1 MMSFKKYV
9 ISMVVCAVTIF
20 VMIFNAFVP
29 VVSYASSITIE
40 QEFSTY
46 YYAKGIQQGIP
57 YLYSYFQ
64 NLVGYN
70 SSVKDKYNEFC
81 TYNYSKILYITTVNK
96 SLGTKTFQVVKYN
109 SLNTSKSSYHTL
121 IFTGCEAVSL
131 TISTS
136 IQDGV
141 EIVGASIKK
150 DFTDRDY
157 YSFSNIKLDL
167 NDYYLQF
174 SNSVSSEF
182 DNTTENDLGLQTN
195 KFLAFGDWLLN
206 TIGNTGALAYTG
218 DYGSFF
224 DNLQD
229 INRTYLKNF
238 LGTTD
243 DSLIDDVYKAFL
255 NGNWGDV
262 LLGNNEPLQAEQIAD
277 ISNILKNLQNVYD
290 QSVSISYNEGDSKY
304 YITPSTAYN
313 NYTTKQITDYY
324 NRYIAYNTT
333 NNYSNVTYNVDLTT
347 TNSFISSV
355 NANIIALNNNIIVLS
370 NTINDF
376 FINFDIRI
384 KNILVDLGLNNIVTI
399 LDLINSNVKNISTGS
414 NSDVDLT
421 SVTDILTN
429 IKTDVNSLVVA
440 FADFDFNAI
449 VGGFAD
455 IDANFNAL
463 GGVIAGAINTAW
475 ADIKGELKLLI
486 EGINFRFGDISIG
499 DSTSSDD
506 DTSTTNKIK
515 INFDSLVDKLN
526 IKLKGLFDDLKV
538 SLDDLFSD
546 IHITIDKD
554 NTKDN
559 PDTPTEPVEDDF
571 WKDLC
576 NIIKNKIPLF
586 AQCVELLEP
595 ITNTCIDD
603 INTNHLI
610 SDSHGSFLLTQQY
623 SVCSYYSIDG
633 QLEFDTPIVT
643 NFFDG
648 LISIK
653 QSADNSVVA
662 LGVSL
667 KNVQYY
673 GYTFSGFWLDI
684 SYYYNNYRVKLSN
697 LLLFF
702 CYIGFAFSVIH
713 RTSKLFGYSSSSN
726 DD

>member
-9 ISMVVCAVTIF
+9 ISMIICAVVLFTTVF
-20 VMIFNAFVP
+20 GAFVP
-29 VVSYASSITIE
+29 IDIYASDSWAIDWFGTE
-40 QEFSTY
+40 LWTD
-46 YYAKGIQQGIP
+46 KKN
-57 YLYSYFQ
+57 
-64 NLVGYN
+64 NLQSEDV
-70 SSVKDKYNEFC
+70 
-81 TYNYSKILYITTVNK
+81 
-96 SLGTKTFQVVKYN
+96 
-109 SLNTSKSSYHTL
+109 
-121 IFTGCEAVSL
+121 
-131 TISTS
+131 
-136 IQDGV
+136 
-141 EIVGASIKK
+141 
-150 DFTDRDY
+150 
-157 YSFSNIKLDL
+157 
-167 NDYYLQF
+167 YYLQ
-174 SNSVSSEF
+174 V
-182 DNTTENDLGLQTN
+182 
-195 KFLAFGDWLLN
+195 
-206 TIGNTGALAYTG
+206 Y
-218 DYGSFF
+218 Y
-224 DNLQD
+224 
-229 INRTYLKNF
+229 NRTYSLRGFSISPSKVEKVSLNEYYDKITLTFDNVPKNGYFINNYVYSSGIIVYSGRTSTSQKVLEYTSSKNMSYSSEKVEEEDTSFFGRLWQGLKNMWYSDKDSTIDF
-238 LGTTD
+238 LFFDDNVIDYWNKIGDDWCDFVKTVLDID
-243 DSLIDDVYKAFL
+243 DSDTSTLNSVMTDIYNNDYSRDYWTNIDTNKITQIRNTSNNIKQFWNNNVTVVNDGDNNYHYEIKNFNTVTNTYPNYLYDNNYFYNNILYPSSDNIDLSNIYEYL
-255 NGNWGDV
+255 NKISFKLDT
-262 LLGNNEPLQAEQIAD
+262 I
-277 ISNILKNLQNVYD
+277 ISN
-290 QSVSISYNEGDSKY
+290 
-304 YITPSTAYN
+304 
-313 NYTTKQITDYY
+313 TDIY
-324 NRYIAYNTT
+324 
-333 NNYSNVTYNVDLTT
+333 
-347 TNSFISSV
+347 
-355 NANIIALNNNIIVLS
+355 
-370 NTINDF
+370 
-376 FINFDIRI
+376 
-384 KNILVDLGLNNIVTI
+384 NILSVIDTQFNNTSLGLM
-399 LDLINSNVKNISTGS
+399 
-414 NSDVDLT
+414 
-421 SVTDILTN
+421 LTN
-429 IKTDVNSLVVA
+429 IDTKL
-440 FADFDFNAI
+440 
-449 VGGFAD
+449 
-455 IDANFNAL
+455 DANFNAL

-586 AQCVELLEP
+586 GQCVELLEP

-610 SDSHGSFLLTQQY
+610 SDSHSSFLLTQQY

-653 QSADNSVVA
+653 QSADNSVVF

-667 KNVQYY
+667 NGVQYY

-726 DD
+726 DG

>member
-1 MMSFKKYV
+1 MSFKKYV
-9 ISMVVCAVTIF
+9 ISMIICAVTIF
-20 VMIFNAFVP
+20 VMICSAFVP
-29 VVSYASSITIE
+29 IKSYASSITIE

-70 SSVKDKYNEFC
+70 SNVKSKYNEFC
-81 TYNYSKILYITTVNK
+81 TYNYSKVLYMTTVNK
-96 SLGTKTFQVVKYN
+96 ELGTKNFRVVKYN

-136 IQDGV
+136 LVDGV
-141 EIVGASIKK
+141 EVVGASINKN
-150 DFTDRDY
+150 FTDRDY
-157 YSFSNIKLDL
+157 YSFSDIRLDL

-174 SNSVSSEF
+174 SNNVSSEF

-243 DSLIDDVYKAFL
+243 DGLIDDVYKAFL

-290 QSVSISYNEGDSKY
+290 KSVSISYNEGDSKY
-304 YITPSTAYN
+304 YITPRTEYN
-313 NYTTKQITDYY
+313 SYTKKQVTDYY
-324 NRYIAYNTT
+324 NRYVAYNTT

-384 KNILVDLGLNNIVTI
+384 KNILIDLGLNNIVTI

-421 SVTDILTN
+421 SVTTILT
-429 IKTDVNSLVVA
+429 S
-440 FADFDFNAI
+440 
-449 VGGFAD
+449 
-455 IDANFNAL
+455 IDTRLESNFNAL
-463 GGVIAGAINTAW
+463 GGIIAGAINTAW

-486 EGINFRFGDISIG
+486 EGINFNFKLGDIIVG

-506 DTSTTNKIK
+506 DTSNDIK
-515 INFDSLVDKLN
+515 VKGLDHVFDDLKNSFNNSIGDLNLNFKR
-526 IKLKGLFDDLKV
+526 LFDDLNLN
-538 SLDDLFSD
+538 LDDFFKD
-546 IHITIDKD
+546 IHVTIDKD
-554 NTKDN
+554 DSSS
-559 PDTPTEPVEDDF
+559 DTPTTDDSF
-571 WKDLC
+571 LIQVK
-576 NIIKNKIPLF
+576 NILVRKIPLYR
-586 AQCVELLEP
+586 QCLNFLEP
-595 ITNTCIDD
+595 VTNISYNSVAD
-603 INTNHLI
+603 TNRV
-610 SDSHGSFLLTQQY
+610 LLTDT
-623 SVCSYYSIDG
+623 SSTNSNISTTSIEDG
-633 QLEFDTPIVT
+633 QLDLNTKYDTNI
-643 NFFDG
+643 FDG
-648 LISIK
+648 LAVITTDVSGNVV
-653 QSADNSVVA
+653 SFSVVFDTVNFM
-662 LGVSL
+662 GVEL
-667 KNVQYY
+667 NKF
-673 GYTFSGFWLDI
+673 TFNLSPYKEKYKTIVSDI
-684 SYYYNNYRVKLSN
+684 
-697 LLLFF
+697 LLTSVYILFAWNIIRRIPTIF
-702 CYIGFAFSVIH
+702 GH
-713 RTSKLFGYSSSSN
+713 SKEE
-726 DD
+726 